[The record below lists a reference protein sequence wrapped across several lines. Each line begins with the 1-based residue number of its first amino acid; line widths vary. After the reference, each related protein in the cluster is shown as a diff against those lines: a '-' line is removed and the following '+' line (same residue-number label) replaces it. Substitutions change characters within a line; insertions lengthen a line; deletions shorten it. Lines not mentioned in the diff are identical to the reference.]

1 MKEEYKE
8 DKKMKKQN
16 KKQAKKNAMFRKL
29 RKYVKDKYDKE
40 VTKKEKKL
48 GRELDRK
55 EKKKIID
62 HIINSVGIQAMASRT
77 AVSVAFTGPKISTLA
92 LPEGKTPVKEENE
105 KIEET
110 PEVKEEVVAKEEVVK
125 VENKK
130 EINQEEKDKIEAVET
145 EIDNIENGEE
155 AKIWLKNLYLEKY
168 YETAKKDGDI
178 SSLNINILNKNV
190 ENMYKT
196 VNGEYITS
204 IDKKEAAENIL
215 EKKGINYEPV
225 LSGKVYMAINA
236 EDGKIIDCA
245 NKINDEY
252 HKVIVAEDYKG
263 KKNTKKSTL
272 VELGGITPTAFYL
285 MDLYNQQ
292 DQYQEK
298 YNKTNPI
305 LEIKINDAKR
315 ILKGRYS
322 NTF

>member
-40 VTKKEKKL
+40 VAKKEKRL
-48 GRELDRK
+48 GRELEKK

-77 AVSVAFTGPKISTLA
+77 AVSVAFTGPKILTLA
-92 LPEGKTPVKEENE
+92 LPEGKAQVKEQTE
-105 KIEET
+105 KTEKT
-110 PEVKEEVVAKEEVVK
+110 SEVKEEVVVK

-130 EINQEEKDKIEAVET
+130 EPKINKEEKDKIEAVEA
-145 EIDNIENGEE
+145 EIDNIENSEE

-168 YETAKKDGDI
+168 YESSEKDGEVQP
-178 SSLNINILNKNV
+178 LNINILNKNV

-215 EKKGINYEPV
+215 EKKGIKYEPV
-225 LSGKVYMAINA
+225 LSGKVYMAVNA
-236 EDGKIIDCA
+236 EGGKIIDCA

-252 HKVIVAEDYKG
+252 HKVIVAENYKN
-263 KKNTKKSTL
+263 KKNTEKSTL
-272 VELGGITPTAFYL
+272 VKLGGITPTTFYL

>member
-92 LPEGKTPVKEENE
+92 LPEGKIPVKEEDKE
-105 KIEET
+105 IEEI
-110 PEVKEEVVAKEEVVK
+110 PEVKEEVVAEEVVK

-145 EIDNIENGEE
+145 EIDNIENSEE

-168 YETAKKDGDI
+168 YETSEKDGEMQP
-178 SSLNINILNKNV
+178 LNINILNKNV

-196 VNGEYITS
+196 INGEYVTS
-204 IDKKEAAENIL
+204 VDKKEAAESIL
-215 EKKGINYEPV
+215 EKKGIKYEPV
-225 LSGKVYMAINA
+225 LSGKVYMTINT

>member
-145 EIDNIENGEE
+145 EIDNIENSEE

-178 SSLNINILNKNV
+178 PSLNINILNKNV

-196 VNGEYITS
+196 VNG
-204 IDKKEAAENIL
+204 D
-215 EKKGINYEPV
+215 
-225 LSGKVYMAINA
+225 
-236 EDGKIIDCA
+236 
-245 NKINDEY
+245 
-252 HKVIVAEDYKG
+252 
-263 KKNTKKSTL
+263 
-272 VELGGITPTAFYL
+272 
-285 MDLYNQQ
+285 
-292 DQYQEK
+292 
-298 YNKTNPI
+298 
-305 LEIKINDAKR
+305 
-315 ILKGRYS
+315 
-322 NTF
+322 

>member
-40 VTKKEKKL
+40 IAKKEKKL

-92 LPEGKTPVKEENE
+92 LPEGKIPVKEEDKE
-105 KIEET
+105 IEEI
-110 PEVKEEVVAKEEVVK
+110 PEVKEEVVAEEVVK

-168 YETAKKDGDI
+168 YESANKDGDI
-178 SSLNINILNKNV
+178 QSLNINILNKNV

-196 VNGEYITS
+196 INGEYVTF
-204 IDKKEAAENIL
+204 IDKKEAAESIL
-215 EKKGINYEPV
+215 EKKGIEYESV
-225 LSGKVYMAINA
+225 LSGKVYMAINT

-245 NKINDEY
+245 NKVNDEY

-263 KKNTKKSTL
+263 KKNTKKSIL

>member
-40 VTKKEKKL
+40 IAKKEKKL

-92 LPEGKTPVKEENE
+92 LPEGKIPVKEEDKE
-105 KIEET
+105 IEEI
-110 PEVKEEVVAKEEVVK
+110 PEVKEEVVAEEVVK

-145 EIDNIENGEE
+145 EIDNIENSEE

-168 YETAKKDGDI
+168 YESANKDEDI
-178 SSLNINILNKNV
+178 QLLNINILNKNV

-196 VNGEYITS
+196 INGEYVTS
-204 IDKKEAAENIL
+204 VDKKEAAESIL
-215 EKKGINYEPV
+215 EKKGIKYEPV
-225 LSGKVYMAINA
+225 LSGKVYMTINT

-252 HKVIVAEDYKG
+252 HKVIVAGDYKG

>member
-40 VTKKEKKL
+40 VSKKEKKL

-92 LPEGKTPVKEENE
+92 LPEGKTPAKEENKE
-105 KIEET
+105 IEET
-110 PEVKEEVVAKEEVVK
+110 PEVKEEAVVK

-130 EINQEEKDKIEAVET
+130 VKQINQEEEDKIEAVET

-178 SSLNINILNKNV
+178 QSLNINILNKNV

-196 VNGEYITS
+196 VNGEYVTS
-204 IDKKEAAENIL
+204 VNKKEAAENIL
-215 EKKGINYEPV
+215 EKKGIKYEPV

-245 NKINDEY
+245 NKVNDEY

>member
-40 VTKKEKKL
+40 IAKKEKKL

-92 LPEGKTPVKEENE
+92 LPEGKIPVKEEDKE
-105 KIEET
+105 IEEI
-110 PEVKEEVVAKEEVVK
+110 PEVKEEVVAEEVVK

-145 EIDNIENGEE
+145 EIDNIENSEE

-168 YETAKKDGDI
+168 YETSEKDGEMQP
-178 SSLNINILNKNV
+178 LNINILNKNV

-196 VNGEYITS
+196 INGEYVTS
-204 IDKKEAAENIL
+204 VDKKEAAESIL
-215 EKKGINYEPV
+215 EKKGIKYEPV
-225 LSGKVYMAINA
+225 LSGKVYMTINT

>member
-40 VTKKEKKL
+40 VSKKEKKL

-92 LPEGKTPVKEENE
+92 LPEGKTPAKEENKE
-105 KIEET
+105 IEET
-110 PEVKEEVVAKEEVVK
+110 PEVKEEAVVK

-130 EINQEEKDKIEAVET
+130 VKQINQEEKDKIEAVET

-178 SSLNINILNKNV
+178 QSLNINILNKNV

-196 VNGEYITS
+196 VNGEYVTS
-204 IDKKEAAENIL
+204 VNKKEAAENIL
-215 EKKGINYEPV
+215 EKKGIKYEPV

-245 NKINDEY
+245 NKVNDEY

>member
-40 VTKKEKKL
+40 IAKKEKKL

-92 LPEGKTPVKEENE
+92 LPEGKIPVKEEDKE
-105 KIEET
+105 IEEI
-110 PEVKEEVVAKEEVVK
+110 PEVKEEVVAEEVIK

-145 EIDNIENGEE
+145 EIDNIENSEE

-168 YETAKKDGDI
+168 YETSEKDGEMQP
-178 SSLNINILNKNV
+178 LNINILNKNV

-196 VNGEYITS
+196 INGEYVTS
-204 IDKKEAAENIL
+204 VDKKEAAESIL
-215 EKKGINYEPV
+215 EKKGIKYEPV
-225 LSGKVYMAINA
+225 LSGKVYMTINT

>member
-8 DKKMKKQN
+8 DKKVKKQN

-29 RKYVKDKYDKE
+29 RKYVKDKYNKE
-40 VTKKEKKL
+40 VSKKEKKL

-77 AVSVAFTGPKISTLA
+77 AVSVAFTGPKISTLT
-92 LPEGKTPVKEENE
+92 LPEGKIPVKEEDKE
-105 KIEET
+105 IEEI
-110 PEVKEEVVAKEEVVK
+110 PEVKEEVVAEEVVK

-145 EIDNIENGEE
+145 EIDNIENSEE

-168 YETAKKDGDI
+168 YESANKDEDI
-178 SSLNINILNKNV
+178 QLLNINILNKNV

-196 VNGEYITS
+196 INGEYVTS
-204 IDKKEAAENIL
+204 VDKKEAAESIL
-215 EKKGINYEPV
+215 EKKGIKYEPV
-225 LSGKVYMAINA
+225 LSGKVYMTINT

-252 HKVIVAEDYKG
+252 HKVIVAGDYKG

>member
-40 VTKKEKKL
+40 VAKKEKKL
-48 GRELDRK
+48 GRELEKK

-92 LPEGKTPVKEENE
+92 LPEGKAQVKEQTE
-105 KIEET
+105 KTEKT
-110 PEVKEEVVAKEEVVK
+110 SEVKEEVVVK

-130 EINQEEKDKIEAVET
+130 EPKINKEEKDKIEAVEA
-145 EIDNIENGEE
+145 EIDNIENSEE

-168 YETAKKDGDI
+168 YESSEKDGEVQP
-178 SSLNINILNKNV
+178 LNINILNKNV
-190 ENMYKT
+190 ESMYKT

-215 EKKGINYEPV
+215 EKKGIKYEPV
-225 LSGKVYMAINA
+225 LSGKVYMAVNA

-252 HKVIVAEDYKG
+252 HKVIVAENYKN
-263 KKNTKKSTL
+263 KKNTEKSTL
-272 VELGGITPTAFYL
+272 VKLGGITPTTFYL

>member
-40 VTKKEKKL
+40 VSKKEKKL

-92 LPEGKTPVKEENE
+92 LPEGKIPVKEEDK
-105 KIEET
+105 KIEEI
-110 PEVKEEVVAKEEVVK
+110 PEVKEEVVAEEVVK

-130 EINQEEKDKIEAVET
+130 EINQEEKDKIKTVET
-145 EIDNIENGEE
+145 EIDNIENSEE

-168 YETAKKDGDI
+168 YESANKDEDI
-178 SSLNINILNKNV
+178 QLLNINILNKNV

-196 VNGEYITS
+196 INGEYVTS
-204 IDKKEAAENIL
+204 VDKKEAAESIL
-215 EKKGINYEPV
+215 EKKGIKYEPV
-225 LSGKVYMAINA
+225 LSGKVYMTINT

>member
-40 VTKKEKKL
+40 VSKKEKKL

-92 LPEGKTPVKEENE
+92 LPEGKIPVKEEDKE
-105 KIEET
+105 IEEI
-110 PEVKEEVVAKEEVVK
+110 PEVKEEVVAEEVVK

-130 EINQEEKDKIEAVET
+130 EINQEEKDKIKAVET
-145 EIDNIENGEE
+145 EIDNIENSEE

-168 YETAKKDGDI
+168 YESANKDEDI
-178 SSLNINILNKNV
+178 QLLNINILNKNV

-196 VNGEYITS
+196 INGEYVTS
-204 IDKKEAAENIL
+204 VDKKEAAESIL
-215 EKKGINYEPV
+215 EKKGIKYEPV
-225 LSGKVYMAINA
+225 LSGKVYMTINT

>member
-40 VTKKEKKL
+40 VSKKEKKL

-92 LPEGKTPVKEENE
+92 LPEGKIPVKEEDKE
-105 KIEET
+105 IEEI
-110 PEVKEEVVAKEEVVK
+110 PEVKEEVVAEEVVK

-130 EINQEEKDKIEAVET
+130 EINQEEKDKIKAVET
-145 EIDNIENGEE
+145 EIDNIENSEE

-168 YETAKKDGDI
+168 YESANKDEDI
-178 SSLNINILNKNV
+178 QLLNINILNKNV

-196 VNGEYITS
+196 INGEYVTS
-204 IDKKEAAENIL
+204 VDKKEAAESIL
-215 EKKGINYEPV
+215 EKKGIKYEPV
-225 LSGKVYMAINA
+225 LSGKVYMTINT

-315 ILKGRYS
+315 ILKGRYG